1 MLNLCNLNALKN
13 LERGSGG
20 KGFLAKNLTF
30 NAPLTNSLFASG
42 KGSTTPT
49 FTRATTATYTDHE
62 ACVRDV
68 LSGEA
73 RFMGARR
80 IRNQFPYSQDFT
92 QSGTWIRNVIDNST
106 FTGVADP
113 FGGTTAMKLVT
124 NNGSSVIGN
133 DSAACISQIVTKTE
147 SVAQTLMFSI
157 YAKAGESYEL
167 RLREATTFGYRVV
180 FNLVT
185 GSITY
190 EVSSSAANYNSQMQ
204 DVGNGWYRCSVR
216 YVTGSGATQRFDI
229 KASGAGTSTTGD
241 GVSGLYLAY
250 AQLEDITAKDI
261 QAPSEYVSTNV
272 TSAPFHGANVDGV
285 KYSNE
290 DVLVRQNLARYSADL
305 TNTWAV
311 TEATVALAG
320 ETTPE
325 GEPAYFLVDN
335 GVSSSHRLAL
345 STDVPVTGLSY
356 TATAYI
362 KAGTKDTA
370 VFRLVDGPFAQGGR
384 MHISSISAMTYTE
397 VVSGTSTMTS
407 SMTDVG
413 NGWRKLTINV
423 VFPSTVSL
431 PAYIIFYTGADT
443 NLYVGTGQNILCGSV
458 QLRQNH
464 VEVESTYLTTTSRAL
479 QYVTGT
485 VRIPSTTTLGY
496 LSELAGTNL
505 LQRSEEFDN
514 ASWLK
519 TDTTITANNI
529 ASPDGYQTAD
539 LCTEGVAGTASLNQG
554 SAAYT
559 ANNPVSFSVYLK
571 RGNTDWIRVTQT
583 GNATPAD
590 SVRAWFNLATGAKGT
605 VLVAGA
611 ATQGASTIQA
621 LKGGWYRCT
630 VTYLPNAAETVSQIY
645 FMSASADG
653 NTTRVNN
660 ATYYVWGAQCEIG
673 FSASSYIPTAG
684 TTVTRNSDALLYPGT
699 DNAANAVGTAYAE
712 ATWITRNSA
721 ASRIVAFSGGAGATP
736 LLISTSQAVQ
746 SADGTTFLTTAGSLN
761 QFQTYKTAVT
771 FGGVTRTLGRQGG
784 TTLYDQA
791 YDGDYTTGVTNIG
804 IGVIG
809 SSNQFGGCVR
819 NVKLYKVK
827 ISNDALDNMIA

>member
-1 MLNLCNLNALKN
+1 MKVENVANIGALGASSMPTG
-13 LERGSGG
+13 LRRQR
-20 KGFLAKNLTF
+20 TF
-30 NAPLTNSLFASG
+30 YAPLTDSLFASG

-80 IRNQFPYSQDFT
+80 ISNQFPYSQDFT
-92 QSGTWIRNVIDNST
+92 QSGTWLRNVIDNST

-133 DSAACISQIVTKTE
+133 DSAACISQILTKTE

-185 GSITY
+185 GSISY
-190 EVSSSAANYNSQMQ
+190 ELSATAANYNAQMQ

-305 TNTWAV
+305 TTTWAP
-311 TEATVALAG
+311 TEATVVVAG
-320 ETTPE
+320 DTTPL
-325 GEPAYFLVDN
+325 GEPAYRLIDN
-335 GVSSSHRLAL
+335 GVSSAHRLAL
-345 STDVPVTGLSY
+345 STDVPLPTLSY

-370 VFRLVDGPFAQGGR
+370 VFRFVDGPFSQGGR
-384 MHISSISAMTYTE
+384 IHISSISAMSYTE

-407 SMTDVG
+407 SMTDEG
-413 NGWRKLTINV
+413 NGWRKMTLNV
-423 VFPSTVSL
+423 TFPSTIGL
-431 PAYIIFYTGADT
+431 PGYVIFYTGADT
-443 NLYVGTGQNILCGSV
+443 NLYAGTGQDILIGSI

-485 VRIPSTTTLGY
+485 VRIPSTTTLGF
-496 LSELAGTNL
+496 LSEFAGTNL
-505 LQRSEEFDN
+505 IQRSEEFDN

-583 GNATPAD
+583 GNATPLD

-605 VLVAGA
+605 VSVAGA
-611 ATQGASTIQA
+611 ATQGESTIQA

-660 ATYYVWGAQCEIG
+660 ATYYVWGAQVQTG
-673 FSASSYIPTAG
+673 AGATSYIPT
-684 TTVTRNSDALLYPGT
+684 TTVAVTRNGDVLTYPGASNT
-699 DNAANAVGTAYAE
+699 DRLVGTVYTE
-712 ATWITRNSA
+712 AVR
-721 ASRIVAFSGGAGATP
+721 
-736 LLISTSQAVQ
+736 LISNGSTAGRIIGYTSASPLIIGSSGLLQ
-746 SADGTTFLTTAGSLN
+746 SADGTNFPAITGIAAVGTM
-761 QFQTYKTAVT
+761 YKFAIAY
-771 FGGVTRTLGRQGG
+771 GGVTQSLSRGAPSANTALAQ
-784 TTLYDQA
+784 T
-791 YDGDYTTGVTNIG
+791 YDGDFGATATLIG
-804 IGVIG
+804 IGTIG
-809 SSNQFGGCVR
+809 SSNQPNGCVR
-819 NVKLYKVK
+819 NVKIYKVK
-827 ISNDALDNMIA
+827 VTDTQLVQLTA